1 MMMLLLLPSPSL
13 TALARVLRMSRTQP
27 NIKAVNRPS
36 TALIDCISYRQLID
50 HRLIVDIPSLGVY
63 REIGRD

>member
-1 MMMLLLLPSPSL
+1 MNDDAFIYRHRHSQP
-13 TALARVLRMSRTQP
+13 LARVLRMSRTQP

-50 HRLIVDIPSLGVY
+50 HRLIVDIPSLDVK
-63 REIGRD
+63 